1 MSIYQ
6 EIKQLVD
13 KSSRI
18 VITSHKSPDGDSIGS
33 SLGLYMVLKALDKDV
48 VVCHPDPAPDY
59 LHWVPF
65 VDVIQNWEEHNEK
78 VLALMNEAELIFSL
92 DYNEPGRMGEEMGNA
107 LRATKAKKIMID
119 HHLHPENYV
128 DVMLSDT
135 TSCSTCQLVY
145 DVIEKAGWT
154 EFLSSDAGICLYLG
168 IMTDSGSFRFP
179 SVLPHTHEVVANLLK
194 LNINHAVIHEN
205 INDTNTLERL
215 RLKGYACAEKLV
227 VNEEFKIA
235 YIWLTKDELKRF
247 NHQKGDTEGLVNTAL
262 SILGMRVAVLFTESD
277 GYVKIS
283 FRSKGG
289 ENPVNVLASTHFNG
303 GGHANASGG
312 RFDGKIEDA
321 IKLFFEVVPKFFSL
335 NH

>member
-1 MSIYQ
+1 MNKYQ
-6 EIKQLVD
+6 EIKHLVENVS
-13 KSSRI
+13 KI

-33 SLGLYMVLKALDKDV
+33 SLGLYLVLKSLEKDV

-65 VDVIQNWEEHNEK
+65 VDVIQNWEEDKEK
-78 VLALMNEAELIFSL
+78 VLTLMNEAELIFSL
-92 DYNEPGRMGEEMGNA
+92 DYNEPGRMGEDMGNA
-107 LRATKAKKIMID
+107 LRGTHAKKIMID

-145 DVIEKAGWT
+145 DVIDNAGWT
-154 EFLSSDAGICLYLG
+154 EFLSADAGICLYLG

-179 SVLPHTHEVVANLLK
+179 SVLSHTHEVVSKLLK
-194 LNINHAVIHEN
+194 LDINHAVIHEN
-205 INDTNTLERL
+205 INDTNTLNRL
-215 RLKGYACAEKLV
+215 RLKGFACAEKLV
-227 VNEEFKIA
+227 VNEDMQVA
-235 YIWLTKDELKRF
+235 YIWLTKDEMHRF

-262 SILGMRVAVLFTESD
+262 SILGMKVAVLFTESD

-283 FRSKGG
+283 FRSKGS
-289 ENPVNVLASTHFNG
+289 ENPVNLLASTHFNG

-321 IKLFFEVVPKFFSL
+321 IKLFFEVAPNFF
-335 NH
+335 

>member
-1 MSIYQ
+1 MNKYQ
-6 EIKQLVD
+6 EIKHLVENVS
-13 KSSRI
+13 KI

-33 SLGLYMVLKALDKDV
+33 SLGLYLVLKSLGKDV

-65 VDVIQNWEEHNEK
+65 VDEIQNWEEDKEK
-78 VLALMNEAELIFSL
+78 VVTLMNEAELIFSL
-92 DYNEPGRMGEEMGNA
+92 DYNEPGRMGEDMGNA
-107 LRATKAKKIMID
+107 LRGTHAKKIMID

-145 DVIEKAGWT
+145 DVVDKAGWT
-154 EFLSSDAGICLYLG
+154 EFLSADAGICLYLG

-179 SVLPHTHEVVANLLK
+179 SVLPHTHEVVSKLLK
-194 LNINHAVIHEN
+194 LDIN
-205 INDTNTLERL
+205 

-235 YIWLTKDELKRF
+235 YIWLTQDELKRF

-262 SILGMRVAVLFTESD
+262 SILGMKVAILFTESD

-289 ENPVNVLASTHFNG
+289 DNPVNVLASSHFNG

-321 IKLFFEVVPKFFSL
+321 IKLFFEVAPQFFL
-335 NH
+335 N

>member
-6 EIKQLVD
+6 EIKQLVE
-13 KSSRI
+13 KHSKI

-33 SLGLYMVLKALDKDV
+33 SLGLYLVLKALGKEV
-48 VVCHPDPAPDY
+48 FVCHPDPAPEY
-59 LHWVPF
+59 LHWVPN
-65 VDVIQNWEEHNEK
+65 VDVIVNWEEHKEK
-78 VLALMNEAELIFSL
+78 VKTLLNEAELIFSL
-92 DYNEPGRMGEEMGNA
+92 DYNEPSRLGEDMGNA
-107 LRATKAKKIMID
+107 LRITSAKKIMID

-145 DVIEKAGWT
+145 DVIEKASWT
-154 EFLSSDAGICLYLG
+154 DFLSSDAGICLYLG

-179 SVLPHTHEVVANLLK
+179 SVLPHTHEVVSKLLE
-194 LNINHAVIHEN
+194 LDINHATIHEN
-205 INDTNTLERL
+205 INDTNTLDRL
-215 RLKGYACAEKLV
+215 RLKGFACAEKLV
-227 VNEEFKIA
+227 VREELKIA
-235 YIWLTKDELKRF
+235 YIWLTQDELKKY

-262 SILGMRVAVLFTESD
+262 SILGMKVAVLFTEAD

-283 FRSKGG
+283 FRSKGSD
-289 ENPVNVLASTHFNG
+289 NPVNVLASTYFNG

-312 RFDGKIEDA
+312 RFDGKIEAA
-321 IKLFFEVVPKFFSL
+321 IDLFLEVAPQFFSR

>member
-6 EIKQLVD
+6 EIKQLVE
-13 KSSRI
+13 KSSKI

-33 SLGLYMVLKALDKDV
+33 SVGLYLVLKGLGKDV

-59 LHWVPF
+59 LHWVPN
-65 VDVIQNWEEHNEK
+65 VGVIENWEENKLK
-78 VLALMNEAELIFSL
+78 VQQYLDNADLIFSL
-92 DYNEPGRMGEEMGNA
+92 DYNEPSRLGEDMGGV
-107 LRATKAKKIMID
+107 LRVSKAKKVMID

-128 DVMLSDT
+128 DAMLSDT

-145 DVIEKAGWT
+145 DVIEEANWND
-154 EFLSSDAGICLYLG
+154 FLSTDAGICLYLG

-179 SVLPHTHEVVANLLK
+179 SVLSHTHEVVANLLK

-205 INDTNTLERL
+205 INDTNTLDRL

-227 VNEEFKIA
+227 VKEDLKIA

-262 SILGMRVAVLFTESD
+262 SILGMKVAVLFTEAE

-283 FRSKGG
+283 FRSKGSD
-289 ENPVNVLASTHFNG
+289 NPVNVLASTYFNG

-312 RFDGKIEDA
+312 RFDGKVEEA
-321 IKLFFEVVPKFFSL
+321 IDLFLEVAPQFF
-335 NH
+335 NVNN

>member
-1 MSIYQ
+1 MNKYQ
-6 EIKQLVD
+6 EIKHLVENVS
-13 KSSRI
+13 KI

-33 SLGLYMVLKALDKDV
+33 SLGLYLVLKSLGKDV

-65 VDVIQNWEEHNEK
+65 VDEIQNWEEDKEK
-78 VLALMNEAELIFSL
+78 VVTLMNEAELIFSL
-92 DYNEPGRMGEEMGNA
+92 DYNEPGRMGEDMGNA
-107 LRATKAKKIMID
+107 LRGTHAKKIMID

-145 DVIEKAGWT
+145 DVVDKAGWT
-154 EFLSSDAGICLYLG
+154 EFLSADAGICLYLG

-179 SVLPHTHEVVANLLK
+179 SVLPHTHEVVSKLLK
-194 LNINHAVIHEN
+194 LDINHAVIHEN
-205 INDTNTLERL
+205 INDTNTLDRL

-235 YIWLTKDELKRF
+235 YIWLTQDELKRF

-262 SILGMRVAVLFTESD
+262 SILGMKVAILFTESD

-289 ENPVNVLASTHFNG
+289 DNPVNVLASSHFNG
-303 GGHANASGG
+303 CGHAKASGG

-321 IKLFFEVVPKFFSL
+321 IKLFFEVAPQFFL
-335 NH
+335 N